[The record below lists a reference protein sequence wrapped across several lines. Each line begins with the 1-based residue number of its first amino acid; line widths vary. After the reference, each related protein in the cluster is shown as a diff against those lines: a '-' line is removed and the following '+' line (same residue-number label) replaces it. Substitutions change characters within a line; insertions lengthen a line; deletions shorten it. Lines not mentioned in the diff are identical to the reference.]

1 MLDAFSSDAIPV
13 HLLTREA
20 LAGFADRVREGGALV
35 VHISNRVFDL
45 EPVLAAAEEDL
56 GWQAAIGQGGSGVG
70 STESRWVVFTRD
82 EVAASSL
89 RARGDWRAL
98 DHSRLVHWTDDY
110 SSILSVL
117 D

>member
-1 MLDAFSSDAIPV
+1 V

-20 LAGFADRVREGGALV
+20 LQSFADRVRAGGALV

-56 GWQAAIGQGGSGVG
+56 GWSAAIGQGGSGIG
-70 STESRWVVFTRD
+70 ATESRWVVLTPD
-82 EVAASSL
+82 EAAAASL
-89 RARGDWRAL
+89 RDREGWRPV
-98 DHSRLVHWTDDY
+98 DRSRVIHWTDDY

-117 D
+117 E